1 MDGKGS
7 ATAGTGQ
14 QAGGTD
20 PQSVGER
27 LDTFVASRVS
37 GSVPSQRD
45 LPRYVAPV
53 PTWLE
58 NVAFRLVWLIVAIN
72 LAGTAF
78 GFYYYAGQL
87 SVTPLVMWP
96 IVPVSPLATL
106 YLAISLTLW
115 KRGYD
120 GHITQ
125 LVHMLAFFGCLKY
138 GFWAAFAQIV
148 IEGPGYVPFA
158 LWQFLIWSHVGMI
171 LQAFLITRYADFPVW
186 AIALTT
192 GWYVLNDM
200 LDFFIPVLGGPHHT
214 WLNELFRD
222 GSVGSIPAFDIA
234 AAAAVFATVAA
245 VFLAM
250 ATRIALL
257 RQSQGE
263 YTGRGKL

>member
-1 MDGKGS
+1 MGSDGS
-7 ATAGTGQ
+7 VADEASQ
-14 QAGGTD
+14 QAD
-20 PQSVGER
+20 RRSPQSVGQR
-27 LDTFVASRVS
+27 LDSFVASRVG
-37 GSVPSQRD
+37 GSIPAQRD
-45 LPRYVAPV
+45 LPRYVAPL

-58 NVAFRLVWLIVAIN
+58 NVAFRLVWLVVAIN

-120 GHITQ
+120 GYVAQ
-125 LVHMLAFFGCLKY
+125 LIHVLAFFGCLKY
-138 GFWAAFAQIV
+138 GFWAAFAQV
-148 IEGPGYVPFA
+148 FVEGSGYVPFA
-158 LWQFLIWSHVGMI
+158 MWQFLIWSHVGMI

-186 AIALTT
+186 AIAATT

-214 WLNELFRD
+214 WLNEFFRNGID
-222 GSVGSIPAFDIA
+222 RSIPSYDIA
-234 AAAAVFATVAA
+234 AAAAVFATVVA

-257 RQSQGE
+257 RRWHGDSE
-263 YTGRGKL
+263 

>member
-7 ATAGTGQ
+7 AATEASQQPVGTES
-14 QAGGTD
+14 
-20 PQSVGER
+20 QSVGQR
-27 LDTFVASRVS
+27 LDAFVASHVG
-37 GSVPSQRD
+37 GSVPDQRD
-45 LPRYVAPV
+45 LPRYVAPL

-58 NVAFRLVWLIVAIN
+58 NVAFRLVWVVVAIN

-120 GHITQ
+120 GGLAQ
-125 LVHMLAFFGCLKY
+125 LIHVLAFFGCLKY
-138 GFWAAFAQIV
+138 GFWAAFAQIFV
-148 IEGPGYVPFA
+148 EGSGYVPLA
-158 LWQFLIWSHVGMI
+158 MWQFLIWSHVGMI

-186 AIALTT
+186 AIAATT
-192 GWYVLNDM
+192 GWFVLNDM

-214 WLNELFRD
+214 WLNEFFRNGMD
-222 GSVGSIPAFDIA
+222 RSIPAYDLA

-257 RQSQGE
+257 ESRFSE
-263 YTGRGKL
+263 SDTPDS